1 MTSVYGAV
9 TGLQDSFL
17 TENPDFTHFNPVI
30 TRDSPGTILTQVIP
44 FDTQD
49 FYYATIPNR
58 GEFITDITLKMSL
71 PGLVDTNDSYWSF
84 LDPPPG
90 YMHIV
95 NATNSD
101 LTINSNISIL
111 SPQNTDVG
119 QIQILNSLIPNI
131 NFVASG
137 PDFFFAVDTYNNV
150 WVSGNNSSGQLG
162 TGTTSN
168 VISLQTISVPF
179 TISKIACGAS
189 HTAIIDTT
197 GNVWVTGNNT
207 FGQLGIVGTQFTTF
221 QQVPSL
227 TSTNVACCLYTT
239 FIWTPDSTTYYY
251 TGKDVL
257 SPTTTIVTTFTNTG
271 APGLGVQMIFCGPNS
286 IFLLTTSG
294 VLKAGGENNNNKL
307 GFGSSFPSSRY
318 PYINSLLYSPNPP
331 NISINTVF
339 YIGNSYSA
347 YVGTDG
353 KLYATGIYNYS
364 NFTLIETITSPNVLF
379 GLDYIGYIFTETGGG
394 SYYHPNT
401 LNYINI
407 NNSTQVFTYP
417 CPITNLLSFS
427 TFFIINFTSIIGDV
441 STGILPGIGNYNTS
455 SVTQLL
461 QIVQNRFLIQS
472 EINLIYFDSLAVANF
487 FGYDTLNLN
496 KLVSGT
502 YVYYGSGLSPLTFR
516 QSGFIQGTDVAVNPI
531 YKYPSYENIINSVS
545 LLFGKQVIQT
555 IPGEY
560 LQFKKEISTSFKNR
574 PILALLDGDG
584 SNIVPTSRSYY
595 ISLPGLLQ
603 NIPIYTLFNQD
614 VQIGLD
620 YNTLPGINFSLL
632 VNYLKLSNVVPSFG
646 SFNMTVPQYTT
657 QDPKGPC
664 TKIFVTG
671 NLDTVTLNGEPMF
684 NSDCSNVAAFENFT
698 NVPVTGTSVVFNGPV
713 NLSRI
718 RDLKVSSESS
728 NVYYETLNIL
738 KVEGGISGLLFS

>member
-30 TRDSPGTILTQVIP
+30 TRDSPGTIRTHVIP

-84 LDPPPG
+84 LDLPPG
-90 YMHIV
+90 YMHIGHT
-95 NATNSD
+95 TNSN
-101 LTINSNISIL
+101 TII
-111 SPQNTDVG
+111 SPQNIDVN
-119 QIQILNSLIPNI
+119 QINLFNSLLPNI
-131 NFVASG
+131 TINASG
-137 PDFFFAVDTYNNV
+137 PDFFLAVDTSNRL
-150 WVSGNNSSGQLG
+150 WVSGNNSRGQLG

-168 VISLQTISVPF
+168 VITLQTISVPF
-179 TISKIACGAS
+179 TVSKIACGAS

-197 GNVWVTGNNT
+197 GNVWVAGDNLY
-207 FGQLGIVGTQFTTF
+207 GQLGIGNLMIPHTTF
-221 QQVPSL
+221 EQVPYL
-227 TSTNVACCLYTT
+227 TATNVACCFNTT
-239 FIWTPDSTTYYY
+239 FIWTPGETSGFYY
-251 TGKDVL
+251 TGLDVLNGNTSSVVPFTFISKDVQ
-257 SPTTTIVTTFTNTG
+257 S
-271 APGLGVQMIFCGPNS
+271 IFCGPNNL
-286 IFLLTTSG
+286 FLLSTTGILSASG
-294 VLKAGGENNNNKL
+294 QNVNL
-307 GFGSSFPSSRY
+307 GISSSS
-318 PYINSLLYSPNPP
+318 PYIIGFEISSAP
-331 NISINTVF
+331 NISSSTIFN
-339 YIGNSYSA
+339 IGYNYSA

-353 KLYATGIYNYS
+353 LFYVAGYFNTYFEVDGTFGQPVSFPVFNLYGYAFVFYDS
-364 NFTLIETITSPNVLF
+364 N
-379 GLDYIGYIFTETGGG
+379 LD
-394 SYYHPNT
+394 HPNT
-401 LNYINI
+401 FRYRDTLNRNVTEIWPLQ
-407 NNSTQVFTYP
+407 ST
-417 CPITNLLSFS
+417 ITNSITFS
-427 TFFIINFTSIIGDV
+427 TFFIFNSNSIIGNA
-441 STGILPGIGNYNTS
+441 STGILPGIGNYNASDYIT
-455 SVTQLL
+455 TLL
-461 QIVQNRFLIQS
+461 QIINSKFVIQS
-472 EINLIYFDSLAVANF
+472 ETNLIYFDSLAVANF
-487 FGYDTLNLN
+487 FGYDTLNLT

-502 YVYYGSGLSPLTFR
+502 YVYYGSGLSPLTLR

-584 SNIVPTSRSYY
+584 SNIVPTNRSYY

-614 VQIGLD
+614 VQISLD

-632 VNYLKLSNVVPSFG
+632 VNYLKLSNVAPSFG

-671 NLDTVTLNGEPMF
+671 NLDTVTLNGETMF

-698 NVPVTGTSVVFNGPV
+698 NVPVTGTTVVFNGPI